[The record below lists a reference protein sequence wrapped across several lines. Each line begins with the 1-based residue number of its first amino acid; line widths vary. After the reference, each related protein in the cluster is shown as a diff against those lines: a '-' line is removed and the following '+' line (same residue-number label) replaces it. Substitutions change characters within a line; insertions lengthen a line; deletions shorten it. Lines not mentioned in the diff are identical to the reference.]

1 MADRGY
7 VEIVEV
13 GPRDG
18 LQNEPV
24 AIPVAEKI
32 ALVDALSSVGF
43 KRIEVGSFVSP
54 RWVPQMAGSAEVMRG
69 ITRAKG
75 TSYTALTP
83 NMQGFEAAVAA
94 GADGVAVFA
103 SASEGFSRANVNAS
117 VDDSLARFPEVV
129 ARATSAGLPVRG
141 YISCVTDC
149 PYDGPVQPEAVL
161 RVALALDDMGC
172 ADISLGDTI
181 GQGTPEAVDHL
192 LATLLDHLPPDR
204 LAGHF
209 HDTAGRALENVG
221 VCLSRGLRMFDGSV
235 GGLGGCPFA
244 PGAAGNVAT
253 GALAGYLDAAGFS
266 HGLDLDRLNAAA
278 SIAKSLRKAPA

>member
-1 MADRGY
+1 MADRPY
-7 VEIVEV
+7 VELIEV

-18 LQNEPV
+18 LQNDPV

-54 RWVPQMAGSAEVMRG
+54 RWVPQMAGSAEVMNG

-117 VDDSLARFPEVV
+117 IDDSLARFPEVV
-129 ARATSAGLPVRG
+129 ARAASAGLPVRG
-141 YISCVTDC
+141 HISCVTDC

-266 HGLDLDRLNAAA
+266 HGIDLDRLNAAA
-278 SIAKSLRKAPA
+278 SIARSLRKAPA